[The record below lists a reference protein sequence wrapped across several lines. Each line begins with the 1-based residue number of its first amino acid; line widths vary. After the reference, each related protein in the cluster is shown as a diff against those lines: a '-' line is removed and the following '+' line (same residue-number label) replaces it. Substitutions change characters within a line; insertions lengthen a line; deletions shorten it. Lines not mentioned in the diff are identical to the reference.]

1 MSGGPEPAAT
11 RRAGQASGAPGE
23 PLIAGADDFV
33 GAFGVSRETA
43 KRLEIYAGLLRNW
56 QKTINLVAPR
66 TLDEAWHRHF
76 ADSAQLYALIPAG
89 ARRLVDL
96 GSGAG
101 FPGLVLA
108 TMAAG
113 DLARTGL
120 KVALVESDTR
130 KAAFLREAARTLG
143 IAVDIIPARIESEK
157 IRAMVE
163 RIDCVTSRALAPLP
177 RLLELSFPLFD
188 ASTTGLFL
196 KGREVASEV
205 REAERDWS
213 FDLSL
218 EPSRTDAEARIA
230 VVTDLKIK
238 KGR

>member
-1 MSGGPEPAAT
+1 MSGARDPAA
-11 RRAGQASGAPGE
+11 AGSDRSDAARGD
-23 PLIAGADDFV
+23 LHIAGSEDFAC
-33 GAFGVSRETA
+33 AFGVSRETLG
-43 KRLEIYAGLLRNW
+43 RLETYAGLLRNW

-66 TLDEAWHRHF
+66 TLDEIWHRHF
-76 ADSAQLYALIPAG
+76 ADSAQIYALIPTG

-108 TMAAG
+108 IMAAG
-113 DLARTGL
+113 DPARAAL

-130 KAAFLREAARTLG
+130 KAAFLREVARTLG

-157 IRAMVE
+157 IRAIVE

-177 RLLELSFPLFD
+177 RLLELSSPLFD
-188 ASTTGLFL
+188 AGTTGLFL
-196 KGREVASEV
+196 KGREVASEI

-213 FDLSL
+213 FALSL
-218 EPSRTDAEARIA
+218 QPSRTDAEARIA
-230 VVTDLKIK
+230 VLTGLKSK
-238 KGR
+238 KGS